1 MNLFVCSKC
10 SAQFPKWLGQCS
22 QCDAWGTISEQTS
35 IETKTGKLNK
45 KNNLDVAI
53 NFNQINQERSSRIKI
68 KLEEVNR
75 VLGGGIVPCSL
86 ILLGGQPGIG
96 KSTLVLQIADGLE
109 NQSVFY
115 VSGEESA
122 QQVKIRF
129 DRLKISADNWKFL
142 GETNIEVIEAHLQE
156 YKPNLVIIDSIQTM
170 FFNEIGSEAGSVN
183 QVRACTAR
191 LRELAKKIKVTI
203 LIVGHVTKEGTMAG
217 PKTLEHLVDVVLYLE
232 GDPAHHFRFLRAIK
246 NRFGS
251 TSEVGVFDMQPQ
263 GLIEVKNPSEIFL
276 INRDLSISGSV
287 VVPVIE
293 GSRCF
298 LVEVQALVS
307 RTSFGYPQ
315 RKSTG
320 YDLNRLGLLIAVLI
334 KRCHLNL
341 SNQDIHINIVGGLQV
356 REPAIDLGV
365 ALAISSAFKNK
376 PIDGQIAVF
385 GEVGLGGEI
394 RGVKIKEKRIKEAN
408 KMGFQKIIC
417 PRDKNFELKIYPH
430 TKNSG
435 VGVKITQVKNLS
447 EAIKLIIG

>member
-1 MNLFVCSKC
+1 MSIFICSKC
-10 SAQFPKWLGQCS
+10 GAQFPKWLGQCS
-22 QCDAWGTISEQTS
+22 QCDAWGTISEQVS
-35 IETKTGKLNK
+35 IDARIGHGKTKIRSNS
-45 KNNLDVAI
+45 AI
-53 NFNQINQERSSRIKI
+53 DFNQINQEQSSRVKI
-68 KLEEVNR
+68 KSEEVNR

-96 KSTLVLQIADGLE
+96 KSTLVLQMADGLK

-122 QQVKIRF
+122 QQLKIRF
-129 DRLKISADNWKFL
+129 DRLKISANNWKFL

-170 FFNEIGSEAGSVN
+170 LFNEIGSEAGSVN

-191 LRELAKKIKVTI
+191 LRELAKKIKATI

-232 GDPAHHFRFLRAIK
+232 GDTTHHFRFLRAIK

-263 GLIEVKNPSEIFL
+263 GLIEVKNPSEVFL
-276 INRDLSISGSV
+276 TNRDLTISGSV
-287 VVPVIE
+287 VVPVVE

-320 YDLNRLGLLIAVLI
+320 YDLSRLGLLIAVLI
-334 KRCHLNL
+334 KRCHLSL

-356 REPAIDLGV
+356 REPAVDLGI
-365 ALAISSAFKNK
+365 ALAIASAFKNK

-394 RGVKIKEKRIKEAN
+394 RGVKVKEKRIKEVN
-408 KMGFQKIIC
+408 KMGFQKII
-417 PRDKNFELKIYPH
+417 
-430 TKNSG
+430 
-435 VGVKITQVKNLS
+435 
-447 EAIKLIIG
+447 

>member
-1 MNLFVCSKC
+1 MLF
-10 SAQFPKWLGQCS
+10 
-22 QCDAWGTISEQTS
+22 D
-35 IETKTGKLNK
+35 
-45 KNNLDVAI
+45 
-53 NFNQINQERSSRIKI
+53 
-68 KLEEVNR
+68 
-75 VLGGGIVPCSL
+75 
-86 ILLGGQPGIG
+86 
-96 KSTLVLQIADGLE
+96 
-109 NQSVFY
+109 
-115 VSGEESA
+115 
-122 QQVKIRF
+122 
-129 DRLKISADNWKFL
+129 
-142 GETNIEVIEAHLQE
+142 
-156 YKPNLVIIDSIQTM
+156 
-170 FFNEIGSEAGSVN
+170 EIGSEAGSVN

-191 LRELAKKIKVTI
+191 LRELAKKIKATI

-232 GDPAHHFRFLRAIK
+232 GDPTYHFRFLRAIK

-263 GLIEVKNPSEIFL
+263 GLIEVKNPSEVFL
-276 INRDLSISGSV
+276 INRDLTISGSV
-287 VVPVIE
+287 VVPVVE

-365 ALAISSAFKNK
+365 ALAVASAFKNK
-376 PIDGQIAVF
+376 SIDGQTAVF
-385 GEVGLGGEI
+385 GEVGLGGEL

-417 PRDKNFELKIYPH
+417 PTDKDFISKI
-430 TKNSG
+430 
-435 VGVKITQVKNLS
+435 KITQVKNLS
-447 EAIKLIIG
+447 EAIKLTTG

>member
-10 SAQFPKWLGQCS
+10 GAQFPKWLGQCS
-22 QCDAWGTISEQTS
+22 ECGAWGTISEQVFVK
-35 IETKTGKLNK
+35 TKTGKSNK
-45 KNNLDVAI
+45 KDNLDVAI
-53 NFNQINQERSSRIKI
+53 DFNQITQEKSSRIKI

-96 KSTLVLQIADGLE
+96 KSTLVLQMADGLE

-122 QQVKIRF
+122 HQVKIRF
-129 DRLKISADNWKFL
+129 DRLKISANNWKFL
-142 GETNIEVIEAHLQE
+142 GETNIEVIESHLQE

-170 FFNEIGSEAGSVN
+170 VFNEIGSEAGSVN
-183 QVRACTAR
+183 QIRSCTAR
-191 LRELAKKIKVTI
+191 LRELAKKIKATI

-232 GDPAHHFRFLRAIK
+232 GDSTHHFRFLRAMK

-251 TSEVGVFDMQPQ
+251 TSEVGVFDMQAQ

-276 INRDLSISGSV
+276 FNRDLTISGSV
-287 VVPVIE
+287 VVPVVE

-320 YDLNRLGLLIAVLI
+320 YDSNRLGLLIAVLI
-334 KRCHLNL
+334 KRCYLNL

-365 ALAISSAFKNK
+365 ALAIASALKNK
-376 PIDGQIAVF
+376 PIDGQTAVF

-394 RGVKIKEKRIKEAN
+394 RGVKAKEKRIKEAN
-408 KMGFQKIIC
+408 KMGFEKIIC
-417 PRDKNFELKIYPH
+417 PIDKNSVSKIK
-430 TKNSG
+430 T
-435 VGVKITQVKNLS
+435 TQVKNLS
-447 EAIKLIIG
+447 EAIKLVIG

>member
-10 SAQFPKWLGQCS
+10 GAQFPKWLGQCS
-22 QCDAWGTISEQTS
+22 ECGTWGTISEQVFVK
-35 IETKTGKLNK
+35 TKTGKSNK
-45 KNNLDVAI
+45 KDNLDVAI
-53 NFNQINQERSSRIKI
+53 DFNQITQERSSRIKMKI
-68 KLEEVNR
+68 EEVNR

-96 KSTLVLQIADGLE
+96 KSTLVLQMANGLE

-122 QQVKIRF
+122 HQVKIRF
-129 DRLKISADNWKFL
+129 DRLKISANNWKFL
-142 GETNIEVIEAHLQE
+142 GETNIEVIESHLQE

-170 FFNEIGSEAGSVN
+170 VFNEIGSEAGSVN
-183 QVRACTAR
+183 QIRSCTAR
-191 LRELAKKIKVTI
+191 LRELAKKIKATI

-232 GDPAHHFRFLRAIK
+232 GDSTHHFRFLRAMK

-251 TSEVGVFDMQPQ
+251 TSEVGVFDMQAQ

-276 INRDLSISGSV
+276 FNRDLTISGSV
-287 VVPVIE
+287 VVPIVE

-320 YDLNRLGLLIAVLI
+320 YDSNRLGLLIAVLI
-334 KRCHLNL
+334 KRCYLNL

-365 ALAISSAFKNK
+365 ALAIASALKNK
-376 PIDGQIAVF
+376 PINGQTAVF

-394 RGVKIKEKRIKEAN
+394 RGVKSKEKRIKEAN
-408 KMGFQKIIC
+408 KMGFEKIIC
-417 PRDKNFELKIYPH
+417 PIDKNSVSKIK
-430 TKNSG
+430 T
-435 VGVKITQVKNLS
+435 TQVKNLS
-447 EAIKLIIG
+447 EAIKLVIG

>member
-10 SAQFPKWLGQCS
+10 GAQFPKWLGQCS
-22 QCDAWGTISEQTS
+22 ECGTWGTISEQVFVK
-35 IETKTGKLNK
+35 TKTGKSNK
-45 KNNLDVAI
+45 KDNLDVAI
-53 NFNQINQERSSRIKI
+53 DFNQITQERSSRIKMKI
-68 KLEEVNR
+68 EEVNR

-96 KSTLVLQIADGLE
+96 KSTLVLQMANGLE

-122 QQVKIRF
+122 HQVKIRF
-129 DRLKISADNWKFL
+129 DRLKISANNWKFL

-170 FFNEIGSEAGSVN
+170 VFNEIGSEAGSVN
-183 QVRACTAR
+183 QIRSCTAR
-191 LRELAKKIKVTI
+191 LRELAKKIKATI

-232 GDPAHHFRFLRAIK
+232 GDSTHHFRFLRAMK

-251 TSEVGVFDMQPQ
+251 TSEVGVFDMQAQ

-276 INRDLSISGSV
+276 FNRDLTISGSV
-287 VVPVIE
+287 VVPIVE

-320 YDLNRLGLLIAVLI
+320 YDSNRLGLLIAVLI
-334 KRCHLNL
+334 KRCYLNL

-365 ALAISSAFKNK
+365 ALAIASALKNK
-376 PIDGQIAVF
+376 PINGQTAVF

-394 RGVKIKEKRIKEAN
+394 RGVKSKEKRIKEAN
-408 KMGFQKIIC
+408 KMGFEKIIC
-417 PRDKNFELKIYPH
+417 PIDKNSVSKIK
-430 TKNSG
+430 T
-435 VGVKITQVKNLS
+435 TQVKNLS
-447 EAIKLIIG
+447 EAIKLVIG

>member
-10 SAQFPKWLGQCS
+10 GAQFPKWLGQCS
-22 QCDAWGTISEQTS
+22 QCDAWGTISEQAS
-35 IETKTGKLNK
+35 IKTKTGKLNK
-45 KNNLDVAI
+45 KNNLDIAI
-53 NFNQINQERSSRIKI
+53 DFNQINQEQSLRIKI
-68 KLEEVNR
+68 KSEEVNR

-86 ILLGGQPGIG
+86 ILLGGHPGIG
-96 KSTLVLQIADGLE
+96 KSTLVLQMADGLK

-156 YKPNLVIIDSIQTM
+156 YKPNFVIIDSIQTM
-170 FFNEIGSEAGSVN
+170 LFNEIGSEAGSVN

-191 LRELAKKIKVTI
+191 LRELAKKIKATI

-251 TSEVGVFDMQPQ
+251 TSEVGVFDMQAQ

-276 INRDLSISGSV
+276 INRDLTISGSV
-287 VVPVIE
+287 VVPVVE

-356 REPAIDLGV
+356 REPGIDLGV
-365 ALAISSAFKNK
+365 ALAIASAFKNK

-394 RGVKIKEKRIKEAN
+394 RGVKTKAKRIKEAN

-417 PRDKNFELKIYPH
+417 PIDKDSTSKI
-430 TKNSG
+430 
-435 VGVKITQVKNLS
+435 KITQVKNLS
-447 EAIKLIIG
+447 EAIKLTIG

>member
-10 SAQFPKWLGQCS
+10 GAQFPKWLGQCS
-22 QCDAWGTISEQTS
+22 ECGAWGTISEQVFVK
-35 IETKTGKLNK
+35 TKTGKSNK
-45 KNNLDVAI
+45 KDNLDVAI
-53 NFNQINQERSSRIKI
+53 DFNQITQEKSSRIKI

-96 KSTLVLQIADGLE
+96 KSTLVLQMANGLE

-122 QQVKIRF
+122 NQVKIRF
-129 DRLKISADNWKFL
+129 DRLKISANNWKFL
-142 GETNIEVIEAHLQE
+142 GETNIEVIESHLQE

-170 FFNEIGSEAGSVN
+170 VFNEIGSEAGSVN

-191 LRELAKKIKVTI
+191 LRELAKKIKATI

-232 GDPAHHFRFLRAIK
+232 GNPTHHFRFLRAMK

-251 TSEVGVFDMQPQ
+251 TSEVGVFDMQAQ

-276 INRDLSISGSV
+276 FNRDLTISGSV
-287 VVPVIE
+287 VVPVVE

-320 YDLNRLGLLIAVLI
+320 YDSNRLGLLIAVLI
-334 KRCHLNL
+334 KRCYLNL

-365 ALAISSAFKNK
+365 ALAIASALKNK
-376 PIDGQIAVF
+376 PIDGQTAVF

-394 RGVKIKEKRIKEAN
+394 RGVKAKEKRIKEAN
-408 KMGFQKIIC
+408 KMGFEKIIC
-417 PRDKNFELKIYPH
+417 PIDKNSVSKIK
-430 TKNSG
+430 T
-435 VGVKITQVKNLS
+435 TQVKNLS
-447 EAIKLIIG
+447 EAIKLVIG

>member
-1 MNLFVCSKC
+1 MSIFVCSKC
-10 SAQFPKWLGQCS
+10 SAQFPKWFGQCS
-22 QCDAWGTISEQTS
+22 QCETWGTISEQVS
-35 IETKTGKLNK
+35 IDIKTGKLNK
-45 KNNLDVAI
+45 KSSPDDAI
-53 NFNQINQERSSRIKI
+53 NFNQINQEQSLRIKI
-68 KLEEVNR
+68 KSEEINR

-96 KSTLVLQIADGLE
+96 KSTLVLQMADGLK

-129 DRLKISADNWKFL
+129 DRLKILANNWKFL
-142 GETNIEVIEAHLQE
+142 GETNIEAIEEHLQK
-156 YKPNLVIIDSIQTM
+156 YRPNLVIIDSIQTM
-170 FFNEIGSEAGSVN
+170 LFNEIGSEAGSVN

-191 LRELAKKIKVTI
+191 LRELAKKIKATI

-232 GDPAHHFRFLRAIK
+232 GDPTHHFRFLRAMK

-251 TSEVGVFDMQPQ
+251 TSEVGVFDMQSQ

-276 INRDLSISGSV
+276 INRDLTISGSV
-287 VVPVIE
+287 VVPVVE

-315 RKSTG
+315 RRSTG

-365 ALAISSAFKNK
+365 ALAIASALKNK
-376 PIDGQIAVF
+376 PINGQTAVF
-385 GEVGLGGEI
+385 GEIGLGGEI
-394 RGVKIKEKRIKEAN
+394 RGVKIKEKRIKEAD

-417 PRDKNFELKIYPH
+417 PTDKDFNSKI
-430 TKNSG
+430 
-435 VGVKITQVKNLS
+435 KITQVKNLS
-447 EAIKLIIG
+447 EAIKLTIG

>member
-10 SAQFPKWLGQCS
+10 GAQFPKWLGQCS
-22 QCDAWGTISEQTS
+22 ECGAWGTISEQVFVK
-35 IETKTGKLNK
+35 TKTGKSNK
-45 KNNLDVAI
+45 KDNLDVAI
-53 NFNQINQERSSRIKI
+53 DFNQITQEKSSRIKI

-96 KSTLVLQIADGLE
+96 KSTLVLQMANGLE

-122 QQVKIRF
+122 NQVKIRF
-129 DRLKISADNWKFL
+129 DRLKISANNWKFL
-142 GETNIEVIEAHLQE
+142 GETNIEVIESHLQE

-170 FFNEIGSEAGSVN
+170 VFNEIGSEAGSVN

-191 LRELAKKIKVTI
+191 LRELAKKIKATI

-232 GDPAHHFRFLRAIK
+232 GNPTHHFRFLRAMK

-251 TSEVGVFDMQPQ
+251 TSEVGVFDMQAQ

-276 INRDLSISGSV
+276 FNRDLTISGSV
-287 VVPVIE
+287 VVPVVE

-320 YDLNRLGLLIAVLI
+320 YDSNRLGLLIAVLI
-334 KRCHLNL
+334 KRCYLNL

-365 ALAISSAFKNK
+365 ALAIASALKNK
-376 PIDGQIAVF
+376 SIDGQTAVF

-394 RGVKIKEKRIKEAN
+394 RGVKAKEKRIKEAN
-408 KMGFQKIIC
+408 KMGFEKIIC
-417 PRDKNFELKIYPH
+417 PIDKNSVSKIK
-430 TKNSG
+430 T
-435 VGVKITQVKNLS
+435 TQVKNLS
-447 EAIKLIIG
+447 EAIKLVIG

>member
-1 MNLFVCSKC
+1 MSIFICSKC
-10 SAQFPKWLGQCS
+10 GAQFPKWLGQCS
-22 QCDAWGTISEQTS
+22 QCDAWGTISEQAS
-35 IETKTGKLNK
+35 IKTKTSKLNK
-45 KNNLDVAI
+45 KNNPDVAI
-53 NFNQINQERSSRIKI
+53 DFNQINQEQSSRIKI

-96 KSTLVLQIADGLE
+96 KSTLVLQMADGLK

-142 GETNIEVIEAHLQE
+142 GETNIEVVEAHLHE
-156 YKPNLVIIDSIQTM
+156 HKPNLVIIDSIQTM
-170 FFNEIGSEAGSVN
+170 LFNEIGSEAGSVN

-191 LRELAKKIKVTI
+191 LRELAKKIKATI

-232 GDPAHHFRFLRAIK
+232 GDPTHHFRFLRAIK

-263 GLIEVKNPSEIFL
+263 GLIEVKNPSEVFL
-276 INRDLSISGSV
+276 INRDLTISGSV
-287 VVPVIE
+287 VVPVVE

-307 RTSFGYPQ
+307 RTPFGYPQ

-334 KRCHLNL
+334 KRCRLNL

-365 ALAISSAFKNK
+365 ALSIASAFKNK
-376 PIDGQIAVF
+376 SIDGQTAVF

-417 PRDKNFELKIYPH
+417 PTDKDFISKI
-430 TKNSG
+430 K
-435 VGVKITQVKNLS
+435 VTQVKNLS
-447 EAIKLIIG
+447 EAIKLTTG

>member
-1 MNLFVCSKC
+1 MSIFICSKC
-10 SAQFPKWLGQCS
+10 GAQFPKWLGQCP
-22 QCDAWGTISEQTS
+22 QCNAWGTISEQIS
-35 IETKTGKLNK
+35 IESKIGKLNK

-53 NFNQINQERSSRIKI
+53 DFNQINQKQSSRIKI

-75 VLGGGIVPCSL
+75 VLGGGIVPYSL

-96 KSTLVLQIADGLE
+96 KSTLVLQMADGLE

-142 GETNIEVIEAHLQE
+142 GETNIEVVEAYLQKH
-156 YKPNLVIIDSIQTM
+156 KPNLVIIDSIQTM
-170 FFNEIGSEAGSVN
+170 IFSEIGSEAGSVN

-191 LRELAKKIKVTI
+191 LREMAKKIKATI
-203 LIVGHVTKEGTMAG
+203 LIIGHVTKEGIMAG

-232 GDPAHHFRFLRAIK
+232 GDPTHHFRFLRAIK

-298 LVEVQALVS
+298 LIEVQALVS

-315 RKSTG
+315 RRSTG
-320 YDLNRLGLLIAVLI
+320 YDLNRLGLIIAVLI
-334 KRCHLNL
+334 KRCYLNL
-341 SNQDIHINIVGGLQV
+341 SNQDIHINVVGGLQV

-365 ALAISSAFKNK
+365 ALAIVSAFKNK
-376 PIDGQIAVF
+376 SIDGRTAVF

-394 RGVKIKEKRIKEAN
+394 RGVKIKEKRIKEVN

-417 PRDKNFELKIYPH
+417 PPDKDFNSKI
-430 TKNSG
+430 
-435 VGVKITQVKNLS
+435 KITQVKNLN
-447 EAIKLIIG
+447 EAIKLAIN

>member
-1 MNLFVCSKC
+1 MSIFICSKC
-10 SAQFPKWLGQCS
+10 GAQFPKWLGQCS
-22 QCDAWGTISEQTS
+22 QCDAWGTISEQVS
-35 IETKTGKLNK
+35 IDARIGHGKTKIRSNS
-45 KNNLDVAI
+45 AI
-53 NFNQINQERSSRIKI
+53 DFNQINQEQSSRVKI
-68 KLEEVNR
+68 KSEEVNR

-96 KSTLVLQIADGLE
+96 KSTLVLQMADGLK

-122 QQVKIRF
+122 QQLKIRF
-129 DRLKISADNWKFL
+129 DRLKISANNWKFL

-170 FFNEIGSEAGSVN
+170 LFNEIGSEAGSVN

-191 LRELAKKIKVTI
+191 LRELAKKIKATI
-203 LIVGHVTKEGTMAG
+203 LIIGHVTKEGTMAG

-232 GDPAHHFRFLRAIK
+232 GDTTHHFRFLRAIK

-263 GLIEVKNPSEIFL
+263 GLIEVKNPSEVFL
-276 INRDLSISGSV
+276 TNRDLTISGSV
-287 VVPVIE
+287 VVPVVE

-320 YDLNRLGLLIAVLI
+320 YDLSRLGLLIAVLI
-334 KRCHLNL
+334 KRCHLSL

-356 REPAIDLGV
+356 REPAVDLGV
-365 ALAISSAFKNK
+365 ALAIASAFKNK

-394 RGVKIKEKRIKEAN
+394 RGVKVKEKRIKEVN
-408 KMGFQKIIC
+408 KIGFQKIVC
-417 PRDKNFELKIYPH
+417 PIDKDFISKI
-430 TKNSG
+430 
-435 VGVKITQVKNLS
+435 KITQVKNLS
-447 EAIKLIIG
+447 EAIKLTTG

>member
-1 MNLFVCSKC
+1 MSIFICSKC

-22 QCDAWGTISEQTS
+22 QCDAWGTISEQAS

-53 NFNQINQERSSRIKI
+53 DFNQINQEQSSRIKI
-68 KLEEVNR
+68 KSEEVNR

-96 KSTLVLQIADGLE
+96 KSTLVLQMADGLK

-129 DRLKISADNWKFL
+129 DRLKISANNWKFL

-170 FFNEIGSEAGSVN
+170 LFDEIGSEAGSVN

-191 LRELAKKIKVTI
+191 LRELAKKIKATI

-232 GDPAHHFRFLRAIK
+232 GDPTYHFRFLRAIK

-263 GLIEVKNPSEIFL
+263 GLIEVKNPSEVFL
-276 INRDLSISGSV
+276 INRDLTISGSV
-287 VVPVIE
+287 VVPVVE

-365 ALAISSAFKNK
+365 ALAVASAFKNK
-376 PIDGQIAVF
+376 SIDGQTAVF
-385 GEVGLGGEI
+385 GEVGLGGEL

-417 PRDKNFELKIYPH
+417 PTDKDFISKI
-430 TKNSG
+430 
-435 VGVKITQVKNLS
+435 KITQVKNLS
-447 EAIKLIIG
+447 EAIKLTTG